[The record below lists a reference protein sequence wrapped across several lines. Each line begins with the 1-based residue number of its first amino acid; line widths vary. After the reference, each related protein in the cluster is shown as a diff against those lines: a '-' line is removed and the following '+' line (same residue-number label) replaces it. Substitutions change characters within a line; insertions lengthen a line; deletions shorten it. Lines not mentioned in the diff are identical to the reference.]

1 MTISD
6 AQFNA
11 WLKSTAEIRCVLVEA
26 DVKLAAGGT
35 STRYLSNR
43 AYVTGSTDTPA
54 NTSYLSRIG
63 GGIKFTK
70 SVSVDGSVSLSF
82 GDIEL
87 LNTDGALDTW
97 LDDYWP
103 GRSIR
108 VYLGDPTWPRADFRL
123 MFSGITTG
131 IDCRARNRVNIKI
144 SDTLQRLN
152 YPVSEVKLGGAG
164 SLADDLAP
172 LCFGECH
179 NITPKLVDAVN
190 NEYQVHQG
198 GIESIIEV
206 RDNGVP
212 VSFTPYLST
221 GKFRLAAAP
230 FGAVTCSVHGA
241 KLQSPGDR
249 LVVNST
255 FVGAPWQ
262 WGNIT
267 SMVLSTAGGSPFE
280 GAKVYAL
287 VANATNGAH
296 QVFTGSTVAPG
307 VITTAQAYIKPG
319 LSKVAMV
326 GIVGAEASSWLWVEV
341 DFTTGAVTLANSGGY
356 ATGGGVTVSG
366 HAERVRD
373 GWWVLSITGSPD
385 TTSVTRRIVVRAHDA
400 AGNQTFAGD
409 GTSTMI
415 YASSPTLAIGQWPL
429 SFGVNGEPTT
439 GAVYRN
445 NIADIIRTLATGYG
459 SAGQQL
465 TDLDFDVDSMV
476 QFQSGNMQAAGVYL
490 PGRAN
495 VLDICNKLA
504 ASVGGRL
511 YSTSAGKVGV
521 VKLALPQPS
530 PGTTVTQADV
540 LAQSMQVSQLLPVVA
555 AVKVGYCKNYTVQQ
569 NLASGILPEH
579 AELYA
584 EEWLTKTVA
593 DATAAMNYNLFV
605 EPVMAETLL
614 LVGADAQAEAQRRLD
629 IFKTQRKV
637 IKYTGQYHL
646 LSQVLGAAQTI
657 TNPRFGLAAGK
668 TGQIVSIG
676 VDLLSPHVDIE
687 VLI

>member
-1 MTISD
+1 MSISD
-6 AQFNA
+6 AQFTA
-11 WLKSTAEIRCVLVEA
+11 WLKSSAEIRCVLVEA
-26 DVKLAAGGT
+26 DVKLSAGGS
-35 STRYLSNR
+35 STRYLSNK
-43 AYVTGSTDTPA
+43 AYVSAATDTPA
-54 NTSYLSRIG
+54 NTPYSPRIC

-70 SVSVDGSVSLSF
+70 SLSVQGTVSMSF
-82 GDIEL
+82 GDIEI
-87 LNTDGALDTW
+87 LNTDGE
-97 LDDYWP
+97 LDDWVDDCWA
-103 GRSIR
+103 GRQLR
-108 VYLGDPTWPRADFRL
+108 VYLGDPTWQKSDFRL
-123 MFSGITTG
+123 MFTGVITG
-131 IDCRARNRVNIKI
+131 VDCRSRSRINLKY
-144 SDTLQRLN
+144 SDSLQRLN
-152 YPVSEVKLGGAG
+152 FPVTEVKLGGTG
-164 SLADDLAP
+164 SLADEVAP

-179 NITPKLVDAVN
+179 NISPRLVSEAT

-198 GIESIIEV
+198 EIESIIEV
-206 RDNGVP
+206 RDNGIP

-230 FGAVTCSVHGA
+230 VGAVTCSVQGA

-262 WGNIT
+262 WGSIT
-267 SMVLSTAGGSPFE
+267 SMALSTAGGSPFE

-296 QVFTGSTVAPG
+296 QVYTGSTVTPG

-319 LSKVAMV
+319 LSRVAMV

-341 DFTTGAVTLANSGGY
+341 DFTTGVVTTANSGGY

-445 NIADIIRTLATGYG
+445 NIVDIIRHIATAYG
-459 SAGQQL
+459 STSLRL
-465 TDLDFDVDSMV
+465 TDLDFDTGSML
-476 QFQSGNMQAAGVYL
+476 QFQSVCMQPVGLYL
-490 PGRAN
+490 ADRSNAM
-495 VLDICNKLA
+495 DACNALA

-511 YSTSAGKVGV
+511 YTSGDGKVGLVRLDLAQGAVGNTVTTTDV
-521 VKLALPQPS
+521 VDKSMHISSLPQ
-530 PGTTVTQADV
+530 
-540 LAQSMQVSQLLPVVA
+540 VVA
-555 AVKVGYCKNYTVQQ
+555 AVKIAYCRNYTVQTTVAAGVPPQ
-569 NLASGILPEH
+569 NA
-579 AELYA
+579 ALYA
-584 EEWLTKTVA
+584 EEWLTETSTDSA
-593 DATAAMNYNLFV
+593 AATNYNLFV
-605 EPVMAETLL
+605 EPAQEVTNLLTAQDAAE
-614 LVGADAQAEAQRRLD
+614 EAQRRLD
-629 IFKTQRKV
+629 MFKIQRKIV
-637 IKYTGQYHL
+637 KFTGQYGL
-646 LSQVLGAAQTI
+646 IEEVLGGPLTI
-657 TNPRFGLAAGK
+657 VNPRFGLSSGK
-668 TGQIVSIG
+668 SGQIVSIG
-676 VDLLSPHVDIE
+676 VDLTSPRVDIE